1 MILLFIK
8 QMGKIFI
15 NIDFKNVGN
24 SQNNLF
30 DSCIFFYLKSLKIE
44 KLIESRNPF
53 NHFQKYLLLYLI
65 FHPFLILF
73 EHYQ

>member
-1 MILLFIK
+1 
-8 QMGKIFI
+8 MGKIFI
-15 NIDFKNVGN
+15 NIDFENVGN

-30 DSCIFFYLKSLKIE
+30 DSCIFFYLNSLKIE
-44 KLIESRNPF
+44 KLIESKNSF

-65 FHPFLILF
+65 FHLFLILS

>member
-44 KLIESRNPF
+44 K
-53 NHFQKYLLLYLI
+53 
-65 FHPFLILF
+65 
-73 EHYQ
+73 

>member
-1 MILLFIK
+1 
-8 QMGKIFI
+8 MGKIFI

-44 KLIESRNPF
+44 KLIKSKKF
-53 NHFQKYLLLYLI
+53 FQSFSKI
-65 FHPFLILF
+65 SFVISNISSFLNF
-73 EHYQ
+73 V

>member
-1 MILLFIK
+1 
-8 QMGKIFI
+8 MGKIFI
-15 NIDFKNVGN
+15 NIDFENVGN

-44 KLIESRNPF
+44 KLIESKNSF

-65 FHPFLILF
+65 FHLFLILS

>member
-1 MILLFIK
+1 
-8 QMGKIFI
+8 MGKIFI
-15 NIDFKNVGN
+15 NIDFENVGN

-44 KLIESRNPF
+44 KLIGLKNSF

-65 FHPFLILF
+65 FHLFLILS

>member
-53 NHFQKYLLLYLI
+53 NHFQKYLLL
-65 FHPFLILF
+65 
-73 EHYQ
+73 